1 MPEELKPSRTALI
14 TCLMRAI
21 HSRYDRPPLIDDTW
35 ADRLVLP
42 DERREVAAAALYAF
56 DPDRREAM
64 KSLEPDAILHV
75 AWRGMSVYGGVIIR
89 TRFTEEKVQ
98 AAVERGVRQY
108 VIIGAGFDSFAI
120 RRPAF
125 ARDLQVFE
133 VDHPATQ
140 ALKRDRLLASGASL
154 PPTLHFVQADL
165 SKEDLHTALARS
177 SYRFDQPAIMS
188 WLGVTVY
195 LTRDANLAIFR
206 SIARFAESES
216 ELVFTYIE
224 QSALDSSSPRMRRA
238 RAALAALGEPW
249 ICGFDS
255 LKLGP
260 EMSAMGLDLAEDWD
274 GPDMQARYCRNRT
287 DSFTASRAGRIALAR
302 VMPR

>member
-21 HSRYDRPPLIDDTW
+21 HSKYDRSPLIDDAW

-42 DERREVAAAALYAF
+42 DERREIAAAALHAF
-56 DPDRREAM
+56 DPDRRDAM
-64 KSLEPDAILHV
+64 KSQEPDAILYA
-75 AWRGMSVYGGVIIR
+75 AWRGTPVYGGVIIR

-108 VIIGAGFDSFAI
+108 VIIGAGFDSFAT
-120 RRPAF
+120 RQRPF

-133 VDHPATQ
+133 VDHPASQ
-140 ALKRDRLLASGASL
+140 ALKRDRLLASGTSL
-154 PPTLHFVQADL
+154 PPNLHFVQADL
-165 SKEDLHTALARS
+165 GQEDLGTALARS

-195 LTRDANLAIFR
+195 LTREANFATFK
-206 SIARFAESES
+206 SIADFAAPES

-224 QSALDSSSPRMRRA
+224 QDVLDSASPRMRRA
-238 RAALAALGEPW
+238 REVAAAIGEPW

-255 LKLGP
+255 LKLGAQL
-260 EMSAMGLDLAEDWD
+260 SVIGLDLAEDWD
-274 GPDMQARYCRNRT
+274 GADMQARYRQNRT
-287 DSFTASRAGRIALAR
+287 DAFTPSRTGRIALAR

>member
-14 TCLMRAI
+14 TCLMRGI
-21 HSRYDRPPLIDDTW
+21 HSKYDRSPLIDDAW

-42 DERREVAAAALYAF
+42 EERREIATAALHAF
-56 DPDRREAM
+56 DPVQREAR
-64 KSLEPDAILHV
+64 KSQETDALHA
-75 AWRGMSVYGGVIIR
+75 AWRGTPVYGGVIIR

-98 AAVERGVRQY
+98 AAVERGVRQH
-108 VIIGAGFDSFAI
+108 VIIGAGFDSFAM
-120 RRPAF
+120 RQLPF

-133 VDHPATQ
+133 VDHPASQ

-154 PPTLHFVQADL
+154 PPNLHFVQADL
-165 SKEDLHTALARS
+165 GQEALGTALARS

-195 LTRDANLAIFR
+195 LTREANFATFR
-206 SIARFAESES
+206 SIAEFAAPES

-224 QSALDSSSPRMRRA
+224 NAVLHSSSPRMQRA
-238 RAALAALGEPW
+238 RAVAAAIGEPW

-255 LKLGP
+255 VKLGSQL
-260 EMSAMGLDLAEDWD
+260 SAMGLDLAEDWD
-274 GPDMQARYCRNRT
+274 GADMQARYCQGRT
-287 DSFTASRAGRIALAR
+287 DAFTPSRTGRIALAR